1 MQVLVEDAILKC
13 VKARSRKKRPRRSGC
28 PIGFALDIL
37 GDRWTL
43 LVIRDMVFGRKRTFS
58 EFLASEEG
66 IATNILTDRLHRLE
80 SAGLLRKETD
90 PRSQVRVLYRLTEKG
105 IDLVPLLVDL
115 AVWGAKHDPETAAP
129 KAFLKRAAEERESLL
144 AEITSALRGRAERK
158 R

>member
-1 MQVLVEDAILKC
+1 MQVIIDDAILKC
-13 VKARSRKKRPRRSGC
+13 VKARSRKKRAQRSGC

-43 LVIRDMVFGRKRTFS
+43 LVIRDMVFGRKRTFG

-80 SAGLLRKETD
+80 SAGLLWKQTD

-115 AVWGAKHDPETAAP
+115 AVWGAMHGPGTAAP
-129 KAFLKRAAEERESLL
+129 KAFLKRAAEDRETLL
-144 AEITSALRGRAERK
+144 AEIASALRGRAERK